1 MSVAMHATLVLAS
14 FVLLAPAAPLDTARE
29 LYGKAQ
35 FEQTIQALKGDNSA
49 AALQLTG
56 QSWFL
61 LGDFKKATDAF
72 DKALEQNANDSPLNA
87 WAGRAYGRRAETGN
101 PLVAPR
107 YASKARQFFEK
118 AVQLDP
124 RNLEA
129 LNDLFEYYLQA
140 PGFLGGGK
148 DKAARMAAQIA
159 ALDKAEGHFASARMA
174 EENKDYAG
182 AEKWLRF
189 ALAAAPTQV
198 GRVLDLAKFL
208 AKRGRIDES
217 EAEFAKA
224 DKLAPNSPN
233 VMFARASSYIEGK
246 RNLDTARGLLRRY
259 LQSQLTPDDPPRYEA
274 EKLLRGL

>member
-1 MSVAMHATLVLAS
+1 MYAALVLAL
-14 FVLLAPAAPLDTARE
+14 FGLQATGAPLDTARQ
-29 LYGKAQ
+29 LYSKVQ
-35 FEQTIQALKGDNSA
+35 FEQAIQALKGDSSA
-49 AALQLTG
+49 AGLQLQG

-61 LGDFKKATDAF
+61 LGEFKKATDAF
-72 DKALEQNANDSPLNA
+72 DKALEQNGNNSELNA

-124 RNLEA
+124 RNVEA
-129 LNDLFEYYLQA
+129 LSDLFEYYLQA

-148 DKAARMAAQIA
+148 DKAARTAGQIA
-159 ALDKAEGHFASARMA
+159 ALDKAEGHFANARMA
-174 EENKDYAG
+174 EENKDYANT
-182 AEKWLRF
+182 EKWLRS
-189 ALAAAPTQV
+189 AMEAAPTQV

-208 AKRGRIDES
+208 AKRGRIEES

-224 DKLAPNSPN
+224 EKLAPNRPN
-233 VMFARASSYIEGK
+233 VLFARATTYIEGK
-246 RNLDTARGLLRRY
+246 RNIETARTLLRRY
-259 LQSQLTPDDPPRYEA
+259 LQSPLTPDDPPRYEA